1 MILAQIRI
9 IQSHKLSLLPAI
21 LCQPFYS
28 FQWTFALLR
37 NPFLIMPFS
46 KMFSE
51 KDLSCF
57 LKSFPF
63 SNSACLYFIFFYISS
78 YFKIDYV
85 FNYISLSSVLIVGQD
100 VENILTYFVINDVI
114 NFLIQMVIFILV
126 TLTRDR
132 LAPCNTFDIILKHIR
147 IHGLH

>member
-1 MILAQIRI
+1 MSTILFFPVDLCFAEKSISHHAFLQNVFRKRSELLSQIFPI
-9 IQSHKLSLLPAI
+9 LKFCLSL
-21 LCQPFYS
+21 FH
-28 FQWTFALLR
+28 F
-37 NPFLIMPFS
+37 
-46 KMFSE
+46 
-51 KDLSCF
+51 
-57 LKSFPF
+57 
-63 SNSACLYFIFFYISS
+63 FFYISS